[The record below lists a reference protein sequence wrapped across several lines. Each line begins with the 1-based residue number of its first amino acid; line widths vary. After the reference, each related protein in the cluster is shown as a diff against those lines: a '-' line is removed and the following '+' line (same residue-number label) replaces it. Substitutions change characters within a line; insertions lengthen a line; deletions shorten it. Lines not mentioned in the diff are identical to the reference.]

1 MIART
6 KSLYSRLR
14 WRGLLLIA
22 VVAFVSVGGARVFA
36 PDGDARQRRAGR

>member
-22 VVAFVSVGGARVFA
+22 VVAFDQSKA
-36 PDGDARQRRAGR
+36 